1 MIYVKLQIS
10 CTGTPPLELKN
21 RNFLLS
27 PFHLISTFFEN
38 TFINTKLPN
47 INTTKDDIARWML
60 FNHFKVSKIPYPF
73 KLVTLRTSYGL
84 FMYVG
89 GLICG
94 CILRVEEKIQ
104 IFMSSTIYIFFII
117 FSQTELI

>member
-10 CTGTPPLELKN
+10 CTPPPLELKN